1 MQEVKFCAIGI
12 YQANS
17 TEKPITHLYN
27 VKSVTRVKR
36 YKLTVEQAGIVK
48 NEDDDYWLFEF
59 DYARPLANPLPLAI
73 KGRKFQFQ
81 LTNAADLL
89 VAKDWKSLPNRYEI
103 LNPEH

>member
-1 MQEVKFCAIGI
+1 
-12 YQANS
+12 
-17 TEKPITHLYN
+17 
-27 VKSVTRVKR
+27 
-36 YKLTVEQAGIVK
+36 
-48 NEDDDYWLFEF
+48 
-59 DYARPLANPLPLAI
+59 LANPLPLAI

>member
-1 MQEVKFCAIGI
+1 M
-12 YQANS
+12 
-17 TEKPITHLYN
+17 
-27 VKSVTRVKR
+27 KSVSIVQRSD
-36 YKLTVEQAGIVK
+36 LSVEQAGSL
-48 NEDDDYWLFEF
+48 DDHDKEYWLFEF
-59 DYARPLANPLPLAI
+59 EYSFPLPDPNALVI